1 MHGEGLSRSR
11 HIALRQVSMQ
21 LRHIR
26 TELATAQLWRR
37 PAAHLLVAALLT
49 GAQVPVPAVLRA
61 APRKLATVPTG
72 ELIRQVQTTA
82 PGQDRDTAVDALIER
97 GDAAWPAVKAALP
110 AIVATT
116 GGEDAVVDLL
126 LGFGPLAWDE
136 IVAFGPKLGDAS
148 ALRLVR
154 QVLKFPK
161 DDRQKALLLALME
174 RTEEALLLLVLP
186 ELLARNEADK
196 VHVRLLQLVDDRRP
210 APRDY
215 AIDALVAARHTP
227 AMPVLARRLGV
238 ERLAPTEENLPLRIK
253 LITAIAHIGADTDA
267 PVAPLMEAMELSDQ
281 REAAL
286 DGLAIVGDPAVK
298 SAIYLLKT
306 ADRGRIETALLV
318 LAHLRSLAAPQLVP
332 LIAEARDE
340 VTRGLIIDVVAHL
353 GVPEV
358 RKSLLDMLR
367 ARRFGNLR
375 QGVEL
380 ALSLYDAEVRAVLVE
395 MMTDRDPQVRL
406 LIVRELWRLG
416 DPETLPVLRQAA
428 ARDDSREVRLT
439 ALRAMVGLGDPKAV
453 DYLRKLT
460 AINDLEERLVVI
472 DLLGRVDD
480 ASGVPTL
487 AGLLGDPND
496 QVFRA
501 ALAALRRITSHS
513 GPRREG
519 EWKAWWKRQ
528 QEREPEEWE
537 KLSAKSRRFVVDGKE
552 LGYLEAGDSDTPT
565 LICLAGGPFRDASHL
580 APHVWRLADS
590 HHVVVLQRGVG
601 TRSGAVLTES
611 AQIKELDA
619 LLRKLGK
626 KQVALLA
633 DPTASHLALRY
644 ATERKKNV
652 KQVVLLGGFWPTPA
666 AINRLPAEIAAAV
679 PSPWSDDLTW
689 AQQQHDLL
697 DPAVRR
703 KVMLRSVLAAA
714 LGDPEHIRSV
724 KPGALHQD
732 AFDIAMLDRAAYD
745 AGLWN
750 AEKVGVPTLVL
761 LGAKAPWSASALTD
775 LQALPAP
782 VKKQLKLIKL
792 DKAGGMP
799 IVDQPEPT
807 LAAIADFVR

>member
-1 MHGEGLSRSR
+1 
-11 HIALRQVSMQ
+11 MQ
-21 LRHIR
+21 LRNPQMQ
-26 TELATAQLWRR
+26 LALARRWRR
-37 PAAHLLVAALLT
+37 PAALLLGAVVLSAA
-49 GAQVPVPAVLRA
+49 APMSVQVLA
-61 APRKLATVPTG
+61 APRKMATVATG

-82 PGQDRDTAVDALIER
+82 PGPERDAAVDALIER
-97 GDAAWPAVKAALP
+97 GDAAWPAVKAALS
-110 AIVATT
+110 AIAGTQ

-136 IVAFGPKLGDAS
+136 IVAFGPKLADAPV
-148 ALRLVR
+148 LRLVR

-161 DDRQKALLLALME
+161 DDRQKALLLALMD
-174 RTEEALLLLVLP
+174 RNEEALLLLVLP
-186 ELLARNEADK
+186 ELLARNELDR
-196 VHVRLLQLVDDRRP
+196 VHMRLLQLVDDRRP

-215 AIDALVAARHTP
+215 AIDALVAARHT
-227 AMPVLARRLGV
+227 AALPVLVRRLGV
-238 ERLAPTEENLPLRIK
+238 ERLSPSEDNLPLRIK
-253 LITAIAHIGADTDA
+253 LITAIAHIGAETDA

-332 LIAEARDE
+332 LISEARDE
-340 VTRGLIIDVVAHL
+340 VTRGLIIDVVSHL

-380 ALSLYDAEVRAVLVE
+380 ALSLYDPEVRAVLVE

-406 LIVRELWRLG
+406 LVVRSLWRLG
-416 DPETLPVLRQAA
+416 DTETLPVLRQAA
-428 ARDDSREVRLT
+428 ARDDNREVRLT

-487 AGLLGDPND
+487 AALLGDPND

-501 ALAALRRITSHS
+501 ALSALRRITSHS

-528 QEREPEEWE
+528 QEREPEAWE
-537 KLSAKSRRFVVDGKE
+537 QVSARSRRFVVEGKE
-552 LGYLEAGDSDTPT
+552 LGYLEAGDSDAPT
-565 LICLAGGPFRDASHL
+565 IICLSGGPFRDASHL

-590 HHVVVLQRGVG
+590 FHVVVLQRGVG

-619 LLRKLGK
+619 LLRKVGK

-644 ATERKKNV
+644 ASDRKKNI

-666 AINRLPAEIAAAV
+666 AVARLPGEVASAV
-679 PSPWSDDLTW
+679 PSPWSEDLTW

-697 DPAVRR
+697 DPSVRR
-703 KVMLRSVLAAA
+703 RVMLRSILTSA
-714 LGDPEHIRSV
+714 LGDSEYVRNI
-724 KPGALHQD
+724 KPGALYQD

-750 AEKVGVPTLVL
+750 PEKLAVPTLVL
-761 LGAKAPWSASALTD
+761 LGGKAPWSASALAD
-775 LQALPAP
+775 LQALPPP

-792 DKAGGMP
+792 DKAGGLP

-807 LAAIADFVR
+807 VAAIADFVR